1 MTDDKQIIFEDFKAE
16 WLEEIKAE
24 NPSTVQ
30 LGNRFAKKLI
40 LQWLDFS
47 EDTDDIIFCDG
58 SGDGGIDVAFLQ
70 RGDILEEN
78 TNEGDTWYLIQSK
91 YGSAFSG
98 VDTLLREAQKVIETL
113 DGKNKKLSS
122 LATDV
127 LERLQNFRS
136 KASQKDKL
144 VLVFASI
151 ESLSEKENRVINDI
165 KAFGKARIGEIF
177 DVEAISVETIYQR
190 IADQLSQFK
199 KYKLPFTANL
209 VPSGNDLLV
218 GSVKLDNLYNFCGA
232 P

>member
-1 MTDDKQIIFEDFKAE
+1 M
-16 WLEEIKAE
+16 
-24 NPSTVQ
+24 
-30 LGNRFAKKLI
+30 
-40 LQWLDFS
+40 QWLDFS

-144 VLVFASI
+144 VLVFASV

-177 DVEAISVETIYQR
+177 DVETISVETIYQR
-190 IADQLSQFK
+190 IAD
-199 KYKLPFTANL
+199 
-209 VPSGNDLLV
+209 
-218 GSVKLDNLYNFCGA
+218 
-232 P
+232 